1 MPQPAGLLLRPKA
14 RFTLGKK
21 TGGLDAT
28 AKETG
33 KAAPGQEQDAAVAP
47 STPPKRGN
55 SGPLADEGA
64 GQRTKMEPLAY
75 LEPKV
80 MVPFEVP
87 PGAVPRRVEVDR
99 RKRLFASQDLPS
111 LVAEKGVDL
120 QEASAFRVEVFD
132 NTDHEQRLPAEW
144 VPKPLPQ
151 GGSAP
156 PALVA
161 FGADEG
167 KLVWT
172 PCTVLGFDEA
182 TNTFECRPVDSTEA
196 KWMHRIFVHFE
207 AESPFVYADRMAE
220 AIQQRHEAEAS
231 LRFNFFIDSMPTEDI
246 PPLMQEQVNRMLG
259 YALNSKK
266 LKDKL
271 MDTSQLINEINIE
284 YARTMNKIVLES
296 TLSQPDQAHEVMI
309 PMKETFPSKPP
320 KTVGASFPPCA
331 LLSFALR
338 AQQRQKWPCTVI
350 ILT

>member
-21 TGGLDAT
+21 TGGLDIT
-28 AKETG
+28 AKETLPKETG
-33 KAAPGQEQDAAVAP
+33 KAAGDAKPGQDQDAAVAP

-55 SGPLADEGA
+55 SGPLDDEGT
-64 GQRTKMEPLAY
+64 GQRKKMEPLAY

-120 QEASAFRVEVFD
+120 EETSAFQVQVFD
-132 NTDHEQRLPAEW
+132 NTDYEQRLPAEW
-144 VPKPLPQ
+144 VPKTIPK

-161 FGADEG
+161 FGVEEG
-167 KLVWT
+167 ELVWT

-182 TNTFECRPVDSTEA
+182 ANTFECRPLDGFLST
-196 KWMHRIFVHFE
+196 WMHRIFVHFE

-220 AIQQRHEAEAS
+220 AIQQRREVEAS

-296 TLSQPDQAHEVMI
+296 TLSQPDQAHELMI
-309 PMKETFPSKPP
+309 PMSETFPSKPP
-320 KTVGASFPPCA
+320 KPVGAS
-331 LLSFALR
+331 LSLAHFSYLH
-338 AQQRQKWPCTVI
+338 
-350 ILT
+350 